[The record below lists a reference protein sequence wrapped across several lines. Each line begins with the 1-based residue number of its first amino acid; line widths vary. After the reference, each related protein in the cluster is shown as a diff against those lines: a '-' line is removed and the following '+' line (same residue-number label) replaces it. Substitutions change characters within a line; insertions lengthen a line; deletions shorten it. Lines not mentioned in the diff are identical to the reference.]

1 MDIREKAAQAS
12 SILNNEVF
20 KEAVSNIE
28 TTLITEWK
36 NCSEGPVARDEYWAQ
51 INALKAI
58 VENLRAFIDDNKI
71 VNK

>member
-36 NCSEGPVARDEYWAQ
+36 NCSDPVIRDRYWAQ